1 MIAPSAPRHAAL
13 ATADPDDFTSDDPV
27 PAGRDIGK
35 RTDSRR
41 FDAKRFDTKPIDDA
55 VTDAEVTD
63 AALIEAVR
71 RGHLDAYAQLYAR
84 HAPAALRL
92 GRALSRHPSDAD
104 DLVSET
110 FAKVLATLRGGNGP
124 DLAFRAYLL
133 TTMRHVFYDRAR
145 RDRRIEFHEDL
156 TPYETGE
163 PFVDT
168 TLAQLERSYAAR
180 AFNKLPERW
189 RVVLWHTE
197 VEGESPAQVAP
208 LLGLTPNG
216 VSALAYRARERLRQ
230 MYLQEHISDTG
241 HPSCHWTADR
251 LAGSVRKSL
260 PPRDQAKVDQHLAGC
275 AACHLL
281 CVELAEVNSGLRGVL
296 GPLVLGSAAAGYLK
310 SAALAK
316 AAATVSVGGGAIAGV
331 LDRAS
336 AGLIE
341 WLLGPVHTIRRV
353 CGRYSLAKL
362 TAAGVVATTTAIAAA
377 GYLAVHA
384 PSPADGRGGSD
395 VVAAAFDPAAL
406 GKTGSVSRA
415 GTGEA
420 PATVGEAMT
429 DLDGRVQPGRARLR
443 PPMSESARLSADTR
457 VKGPLR
463 SGHRAGGFTGGR

>member
-251 LAGSVRKSL
+251 LAG
-260 PPRDQAKVDQHLAGC
+260 
-275 AACHLL
+275 
-281 CVELAEVNSGLRGVL
+281 
-296 GPLVLGSAAAGYLK
+296 
-310 SAALAK
+310 
-316 AAATVSVGGGAIAGV
+316 
-331 LDRAS
+331 
-336 AGLIE
+336 
-341 WLLGPVHTIRRV
+341 
-353 CGRYSLAKL
+353 
-362 TAAGVVATTTAIAAA
+362 
-377 GYLAVHA
+377 
-384 PSPADGRGGSD
+384 
-395 VVAAAFDPAAL
+395 
-406 GKTGSVSRA
+406 
-415 GTGEA
+415 
-420 PATVGEAMT
+420 
-429 DLDGRVQPGRARLR
+429 
-443 PPMSESARLSADTR
+443 
-457 VKGPLR
+457 
-463 SGHRAGGFTGGR
+463 